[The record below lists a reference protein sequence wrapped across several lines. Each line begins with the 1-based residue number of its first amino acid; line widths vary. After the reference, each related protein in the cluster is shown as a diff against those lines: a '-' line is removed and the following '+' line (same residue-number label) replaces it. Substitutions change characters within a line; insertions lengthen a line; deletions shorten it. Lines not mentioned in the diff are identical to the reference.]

1 MKTTLRTHSCGELR
15 MEHVGQEVTLSG
27 WVHKSRDLG
36 YILFID
42 LRDRYGITQISIKSD
57 QLPEIYEQARKLG
70 REFVVRVTGKV
81 DERES
86 KNTKIP
92 TGEVEL
98 TPSLIEVISESKL
111 PPFKI
116 ENDTDGGEELRME
129 YRYLD
134 IRRPK
139 MRDNLI
145 LRAKAMKAVREYL
158 DENFFV
164 EIETP
169 FLIKSTPEGARD
181 FVVPSRLSKGSFYAL
196 PQSPQILKQLL
207 MVAGMDRYYQI
218 VKCFRDE
225 DFRGDRQPEFTQIDC
240 EMSFV
245 QQKDVLDMF
254 EGMAKHVFKRV
265 LDVDL
270 PPFLWLTY
278 KDAIRYYGSDKP
290 DLRFDCKIIEL
301 NEVMG
306 GTEFSM
312 FNSLLE
318 SDGLIAAVNA
328 KGCAHYTRKQT
339 DRLTD
344 FVKEPHR
351 GASGLVYIKYN
362 EDGTFKSSIDKFYSP
377 EHLQRICEFAGAQPG
392 DMLLLVADKL
402 KNKTRKILGDLRLLL
417 GKEEGWIDPK
427 AWSVFWVVDFPLFEK
442 DEETGELTFAHHPFC
457 MPREHD
463 LEYLYSDPERVV
475 AQSYDM
481 VMNGNEIVSGSIRVH
496 RKDVQDKIFDILG
509 LTEAEKDAKFGFMLR
524 AFEYGAPPH
533 GGCAFGVDRFVM
545 LLAGE
550 SSIRDVIAFPK
561 TAGGRDLMMDAPA
574 EIPANAMKDLGIK
587 LDL

>member
-1 MKTTLRTHSCGELR
+1 MNTSLRTHTCGELR
-15 MEHVGQEVTLSG
+15 MEHVGQEVTLCG
-27 WVHKSRDLG
+27 WVQRSRDLG
-36 YILFID
+36 YILFVD
-42 LRDRYGITQISIKSD
+42 LRDRYGITQISLKS
-57 QLPEIYEQARKLG
+57 QEQEELYNQARKLG
-70 REFVVRVTGKV
+70 REFVVSITGTV
-81 DERES
+81 AERES
-86 KNTKIP
+86 KNPNIP

-98 TPSLIEVISESKL
+98 IPASMTILNESVL
-111 PPFKI
+111 PPFMI
-116 ENDTDGGEELRME
+116 EDETDGLEDIRMQ

-139 MRDNLI
+139 MTQNL
-145 LRAKAMKAVREYL
+145 LVRAQAAKAARTYL
-158 DENFFV
+158 DSHGFA

-169 FLIKSTPEGARD
+169 FFIKSTPEGARD
-181 FVVPSRLSKGSFYAL
+181 FLVPSRLHHGTFYAL

-245 QQKDVLDMF
+245 EQKDILNLF
-254 EGMAKHVFKRV
+254 EGMTKHVFKDV

-270 PPFLWLTY
+270 PDFIRMPY
-278 KDAIRYYGSDKP
+278 SDAIKYYGTDKP
-290 DLRFDCKIIEL
+290 DLRFDCKIVDL

-306 GTEFSM
+306 GTEFSV

-318 SDGLIAAVNA
+318 SDGLIAGIVA
-328 KGCAHYTRKQT
+328 KGCAGYTRKQL
-339 DRLTD
+339 DKLTA

-351 GASGLVYIKYN
+351 GGTGLVYVKCN
-362 EDGTFKSSIDKFYSP
+362 EDGTFKSSVDKFFSQ
-377 EHLQRICEFAGAQPG
+377 EKLKEVCEFAGAEPG
-392 DMLLLVADKL
+392 DVLLIVADKL
-402 KNKTRKILGDLRLLL
+402 HRKTRNILGDLRLHL
-417 GKEEGWIDPK
+417 GKTENWIDEDK
-427 AWSVFWVVDFPLFEK
+427 WSVFWVVDFPLFEE
-442 DEETGELTFAHHPFC
+442 DEETGDLTFAHHPFC
-457 MPREHD
+457 MPREED
-463 LEYLYSDPERVV
+463 LEYLYSDPQRVR

-496 RKDVQDKIFDILG
+496 KKDVQDKIFDILG
-509 LTEAEKDAKFGFMLR
+509 LSPEEKEAKFGFMLK

-533 GGCAFGVDRFVM
+533 GGCAFGLDRFVM
-545 LLAGE
+545 LLTGE

-574 EIPANAMKDLGIK
+574 GVPGDNLDELGIK
-587 LDL
+587 LSE